1 MFDPNAKDNLNE
13 VPAVFQH
20 GKVAIGYDAEVH
32 KLERSYNKKE
42 QEYAFLLNRRL
53 RRAKH
58 PDTPVVDDPLLD
70 YRISEETN
78 WYIKQKHQYPN
89 VSSTKKKKDSKIH
102 SASESF
108 RSKSAPVRRTGQS
121 EPPTSHQASLSSAHQ
136 LSASGRSKTPN
147 RERIF
152 NVRHANIGPGKWT
165 PPKLRK
171 TCMAVGYVHNTWPE
185 TNTAEYEKKMYQ
197 LQQANERKQELL
209 KAIEEQMQHR
219 LQAHQMTHAPLPVKE
234 FMQMTEAEIREH
246 QLREEKTRML
256 QHEVGQREAEIKEL
270 QTLFNRLR
278 IETALNSI
286 TIGNHPTYYDFQ
298 HPLSESTASQRIL
311 KQSILAS
318 NHPEEKRVEKKMQ
331 KTLQSVKSEKSKV
344 GNRDSSAAG
353 KVKKS
358 TAKSTDIK
366 PTFEVEVKRK
376 PPVDSGSA
384 HVKIHKPKVAGLKKV
399 KQKMNQDKYASIR
412 PAPADKVEKLF
423 ADMYDNQNRA
433 IASRAPS
440 SYLQSSENKPKRK
453 SRHEAVPLPSL
464 ARTEELLAQ
473 QDQETSRRLSL
484 EDILSTTQNEEQHS
498 QQPKSL
504 SIISS
509 SRAQVKKLLSA
520 SPLFKSHNL
529 RRDEERIHKLESS
542 VLSSTALAASQNS
555 LLKSKKMQQLKSKQ
569 EKPKQPHSLSKSSKD
584 RVVSS
589 ASESVVLS
597 SSSHL
602 GSQKE
607 KKVSTKIALKRQLQE
622 KALISE
628 GKKKQKKSTKGIRDN
643 AEEHMLDLPGYL
655 EDLEAESERV
665 ERQFDERKQDP
676 FFQSG
681 PPLSAKRNITT
692 DAIDT
697 SYDRESDTDSQ
708 NDLFGFALNP
718 TTATTNNSD
727 ARFIAMQASK
737 ENPDVLHEDT
747 KNVVVTNAQDQQ
759 HSISTALAQ
768 SHPSRHSRAL
778 DRIAKNQKYGT
789 GNLTAAK
796 PETVVAPT
804 SSNGFHIAG
813 NESEDTLD
821 RSTGYRPVANVV
833 FPSEQQ
839 QMTTPQKSYPS
850 SPPALMS
857 GSPAPPARS
866 STGQQL
872 PDAMLSPKT
881 LLTNSKLLK
890 RLEDRE
896 AGGDAATS
904 MPAVESPQPVTS
916 PAGMDSFTRAN
927 VIISIK
933 SPGADDSP
941 IPPAA
946 KSTTLTSEDNAKLK
960 KMRMVMPVVGKDLQ
974 PTIVSQFEK
983 NRRYD
988 HANVDHSS
996 VLASIHLVSD
1006 GETIDGA
1013 LESAGNT
1020 TPPKHTLSGFS
1031 AKKERLAIVQQKKK
1045 DKRTAMG
1052 NNPLCQSV
1060 ESEVSIVSNATS
1072 SSAGSNRKKLTGL
1085 GQNNKKR
1092 SLAASWNAEE
1102 SPRTWSAKQRQQ
1114 QPHIKSSTDVKGQMN
1129 SEWQKIYDA
1138 ISAVE
1143 VGFNNPISCTFP
1155 NFFCFFK
1162 LFKPPVVEKGT

>member
-1 MFDPNAKDNLNE
+1 
-13 VPAVFQH
+13 
-20 GKVAIGYDAEVH
+20 
-32 KLERSYNKKE
+32 
-42 QEYAFLLNRRL
+42 
-53 RRAKH
+53 
-58 PDTPVVDDPLLD
+58 
-70 YRISEETN
+70 
-78 WYIKQKHQYPN
+78 
-89 VSSTKKKKDSKIH
+89 
-102 SASESF
+102 
-108 RSKSAPVRRTGQS
+108 
-121 EPPTSHQASLSSAHQ
+121 
-136 LSASGRSKTPN
+136 
-147 RERIF
+147 
-152 NVRHANIGPGKWT
+152 
-165 PPKLRK
+165 
-171 TCMAVGYVHNTWPE
+171 
-185 TNTAEYEKKMYQ
+185 
-197 LQQANERKQELL
+197 
-209 KAIEEQMQHR
+209 
-219 LQAHQMTHAPLPVKE
+219 
-234 FMQMTEAEIREH
+234 
-246 QLREEKTRML
+246 
-256 QHEVGQREAEIKEL
+256 
-270 QTLFNRLR
+270 
-278 IETALNSI
+278 
-286 TIGNHPTYYDFQ
+286 
-298 HPLSESTASQRIL
+298 
-311 KQSILAS
+311 
-318 NHPEEKRVEKKMQ
+318 
-331 KTLQSVKSEKSKV
+331 
-344 GNRDSSAAG
+344 
-353 KVKKS
+353 
-358 TAKSTDIK
+358 
-366 PTFEVEVKRK
+366 
-376 PPVDSGSA
+376 
-384 HVKIHKPKVAGLKKV
+384 
-399 KQKMNQDKYASIR
+399 
-412 PAPADKVEKLF
+412 
-423 ADMYDNQNRA
+423 
-433 IASRAPS
+433 
-440 SYLQSSENKPKRK
+440 
-453 SRHEAVPLPSL
+453 
-464 ARTEELLAQ
+464 
-473 QDQETSRRLSL
+473 
-484 EDILSTTQNEEQHS
+484 
-498 QQPKSL
+498 
-504 SIISS
+504 
-509 SRAQVKKLLSA
+509 
-520 SPLFKSHNL
+520 
-529 RRDEERIHKLESS
+529 
-542 VLSSTALAASQNS
+542 LAASQNS
-555 LLKSKKMQQLKSKQ
+555 LLKSKKTQQLKSKQ

-589 ASESVVLS
+589 ESVVLS
-597 SSSHL
+597 SSSHP
-602 GSQKE
+602 GSPKE
-607 KKVSTKIALKRQLQE
+607 KKVTTKIALKRQLQE

-628 GKKKQKKSTKGIRDN
+628 GKKKQKTSTKGIRDN

-655 EDLEAESERV
+655 DDLEADDERV
-665 ERQFDERKQDP
+665 ERQFDERKQDA

-681 PPLSAKRNITT
+681 SHLSAKRNITT
-692 DAIDT
+692 DAMDT

-708 NDLFGFALNP
+708 NDLFGFALQP

-727 ARFIAMQASK
+727 ARFIVMQASK
-737 ENPDVLHEDT
+737 ENPDVLHEDS

-759 HSISTALAQ
+759 HSTSTAPAQ

-796 PETVVAPT
+796 PENVAAPA

-821 RSTGYRPVANVV
+821 RSTGYRPVANVE
-833 FPSEQQ
+833 FSSEQQ

-850 SPPALMS
+850 PPPALAS

-904 MPAVESPQPVTS
+904 VPAVESPQPVTS

-933 SPGADDSP
+933 PPGVDDSP

-988 HANVDHSS
+988 HANADHSS
-996 VLASIHLVSD
+996 ALASIHLVSE

-1013 LESAGNT
+1013 LESAGHT

-1052 NNPLCQSV
+1052 NNPLRQSV
-1060 ESEVSIVSNATS
+1060 ESEVSMVSNATS
-1072 SSAGSNRKKLTGL
+1072 SSAGSNRKKLTGP

-1143 VGFNNPISCTFP
+1143 VGFNHPICFFFTFLP
-1155 NFFCFFK
+1155 CFFK
-1162 LFKPPVVEKGT
+1162 LFKPPVVDKGT